1 MATAKEILAVAR
13 RELGYTESPAGSNRT
28 KYGKWFGLDGQPWCM
43 MFVQWCFRQAGGQDL
58 LPALT
63 ASCGALMRAAQAKGC
78 WVTGGY
84 QPGDVVIY
92 DFPGNNVKTDH
103 CGIVEQLSGGG
114 IIAIEGNTGSGNDA
128 DGGQVQRRVR
138 SNKVILGAF
147 RPDYDMEEKED
158 EDVVTYKY
166 LKDVPEKFRPIINDL
181 MTAGIIQ
188 GDGSDQNGN
197 GDVINLAHEQVRT
210 LVFVY
215 RGGGFDRKLRVAGLI
230 PAVQ

>member
-158 EDVVTYKY
+158 EVVNYKY

-188 GDGSDQNGN
+188 GDGSDPIGN
-197 GDVINLAHEQVRT
+197 GDVINLTHEQVRT

-215 RGGGFDRKLRVAGLI
+215 RGGGFDRKLRAAGLI
-230 PAVQ
+230 PTVQ

>member
-114 IIAIEGNTGSGNDA
+114 IMAIEGNTGSGNDA

-138 SNKVILGAF
+138 SNKVILGGF

-158 EDVVTYKY
+158 EVVTYKY

-188 GDGSDQNGN
+188 GDGSDPTGN
-197 GDVINLAHEQVRT
+197 GDIINLTREQVRT

-215 RGGGFDRKLRVAGLI
+215 WGGGFDRKLRATGLI

>member
-1 MATAKEILAVAR
+1 MTTAEQILQVAR
-13 RELGYTESPAGSNRT
+13 GELGYKESPAGSNRT
-28 KYGKWFGLDGQPWCM
+28 KYGAWFGLNGQPWCM
-43 MFVQWCFRQAGGQDL
+43 MFVQWCFRQADAQDL

-92 DFPGNNVKTDH
+92 DFPGNTVKTDH
-103 CGIVEQLSGGG
+103 CGIVEQLAGGG
-114 IIAIEGNTGSGNDA
+114 IMAIEGNTGEGNDA
-128 DGGQVQRRVR
+128 DGGQVQRRIR

-147 RPDYDMEEKED
+147 RPAYDIEEKED

-166 LKDVPEKFRPIINDL
+166 LKDVPEKFRPTIDQL

-188 GDGSDQNGN
+188 GDGSDPTGN
-197 GDVINLAHEQVRT
+197 GDVINLTHEQVRT
-210 LVFVY
+210 LIFVY
-215 RGGGFDRKLRVAGLI
+215 RGGGFDAKLRAAGLP
-230 PAVQ
+230 PAVG